1 MDYHRLTV
9 HLKNNNMRKKMNIV
23 NFDLIAYF
31 YAFFYVNMMNRFII

>member
-31 YAFFYVNMMNRFII
+31 YAFLCQYDE